1 MVEKR
6 SLGQKLDWAVYITF
20 FVVVL
25 CLPLLTDD
33 VFWLNRIS
41 KFLVFG
47 LLGLAIALSW
57 GYAGVLNLGQGLF
70 FGLGAYM
77 FAMSLKLKVPQ
88 VCNKA
93 LINLFQILWFGM
105 LNLDHQR
112 SCAVLYQVHGFGFH
126 FNLKLLE

>member
-47 LLGLAIALSW
+47 PVSYTHLRA
-57 GYAGVLNLGQGLF
+57 
-70 FGLGAYM
+70 
-77 FAMSLKLKVPQ
+77 
-88 VCNKA
+88 
-93 LINLFQILWFGM
+93 
-105 LNLDHQR
+105 H
-112 SCAVLYQVHGFGFH
+112 
-126 FNLKLLE
+126 ET

>member
-47 LLGLAIALSW
+47 LLGLAIALSSVS
-57 GYAGVLNLGQGLF
+57 YTHLTLPTIQPV
-70 FGLGAYM
+70 
-77 FAMSLKLKVPQ
+77 
-88 VCNKA
+88 
-93 LINLFQILWFGM
+93 
-105 LNLDHQR
+105 
-112 SCAVLYQVHGFGFH
+112 
-126 FNLKLLE
+126 

>member
-1 MVEKR
+1 MVENR

-70 FGLGAYM
+70 FGLDPDNTGLHRPKRH
-77 FAMSLKLKVPQ
+77 SPL
-88 VCNKA
+88 
-93 LINLFQILWFGM
+93 LFHRVRNGRKWF
-105 LNLDHQR
+105 
-112 SCAVLYQVHGFGFH
+112 
-126 FNLKLLE
+126 

>member
-1 MVEKR
+1 MVENR

-77 FAMSLKLKVPQ
+77 FAMSLKLKLS
-88 VCNKA
+88 
-93 LINLFQILWFGM
+93 LIHI
-105 LNLDHQR
+105 
-112 SCAVLYQVHGFGFH
+112 
-126 FNLKLLE
+126 

>member
-1 MVEKR
+1 MVENR

-77 FAMSLKLKVPQ
+77 LSL
-88 VCNKA
+88 
-93 LINLFQILWFGM
+93 IHI
-105 LNLDHQR
+105 
-112 SCAVLYQVHGFGFH
+112 
-126 FNLKLLE
+126 